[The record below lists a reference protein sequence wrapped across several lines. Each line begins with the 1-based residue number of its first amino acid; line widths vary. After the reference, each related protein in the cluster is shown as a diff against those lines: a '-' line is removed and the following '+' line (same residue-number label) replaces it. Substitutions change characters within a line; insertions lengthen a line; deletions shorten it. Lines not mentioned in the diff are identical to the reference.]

1 MLPRNHSDRIQV
13 AFDNHHLVD
22 NVGLLLPAT
31 LALRLGLSQLVQQRL
46 NLGDAPARANN
57 GDKIMTLVTSAHAHG
72 DCIDDSDELR
82 DGAVGL
88 AALVAAAMAY
98 SADAVSLYPYE
109 GRLPDLLTVMR
120 YYAMVA
126 LGNPLFVVTISLLSA
141 TCGVAA
147 VRRYLRQEDPPRGG
161 C

>member
-1 MLPRNHSDRIQV
+1 MLPRDHSDRIQV
-13 AFDNHHLVD
+13 ALENHRPVE
-22 NVGLLLPAT
+22 NVGLLLPAN

-46 NLGDAPARANN
+46 DLGDAPAQANN
-57 GDKIMTLVTSAHAHG
+57 GGKIMTLVTSAQARG
-72 DCIDDSDELR
+72 DCIDDADELR
-82 DGAVGL
+82 DGAAGL
-88 AALVAAAMAY
+88 AALVSAAMAY
-98 SADAVSLYPYE
+98 SADAVSLNPYE
-109 GRLPDLLTVMR
+109 GRLPGLLAVMR

-147 VRRYLRQEDPPRGG
+147 IRRYLRQEDPPRGG